1 MWRETKILLIDD
13 DSVRRRDLAVILNFL
28 GEENLASPSHEWE
41 QAVKVLPS
49 SREVLCV
56 LVGTVSTAGGLSSL
70 LKTLAVWDE
79 FLPIMLLGEVSSVDL
94 PEDQRRRVLSS
105 LEMPPSYSKLLDSLH
120 RAQVYREMYDQARE
134 RGRHREPN
142 LFRSL
147 VGTSRAIQHV
157 RQMMQQVADTDAS
170 VLILGESG
178 TGKEV
183 VARNLHY
190 HSKRRDAPFVPVNCG
205 AIPAEL
211 LESELFGHE
220 KGAFTGA
227 ITSRAGRFELANGG
241 TLFLDEIGDM
251 PLPMQVKLLR
261 VLQERTFERV
271 GSNKTQCADV
281 RIIAATHKN
290 LESMIEVGAF
300 REDLYYRLN
309 VFPIEMA
316 PLRERVEDIPLLMNE
331 LISRMEHEKRG
342 SIRFNSAA
350 IMSLCRHAW
359 PGNVRELANLVER
372 MAIMHPYGVIGVVEL
387 PKKFRYVDDED
398 EQMVDNLRSD
408 MEERVAINSATTD
421 FVASANAMLPPEGL
435 DLKDYLGGLEQG
447 LIQQALDDANGIVAR
462 AAERLRIRR
471 TTLVEKMRKYGM
483 SRREGEEQADD

>member
-13 DSVRRRDLAVILNFL
+13 DHDRRRDLAVILNFL
-28 GEENLASPSHEWE
+28 SEDHLACSSSEWQE
-41 QAVKVLPS
+41 AVARLES
-49 SREVLCV
+49 SRVVNGVML
-56 LVGTVSTAGGLSSL
+56 GDVSSKGG
-70 LKTLAVWDE
+70 AVELIKQMGKWDE
-79 FLPIMLLGEVSSVDL
+79 NVPLMLIGEPASADWPDDL
-94 PEDQRRRVLSS
+94 RRRVLTS
-105 LEMPPSYSKLLDSLH
+105 LEMPPSYNKLLDSLH
-120 RAQVYREMYDQARE
+120 RAQVYREMYDQAKS
-134 RGRHREPN
+134 RGRQREPN

-147 VGTSRAIQHV
+147 VGTSRAVQHV
-157 RQMMQQVADTDAS
+157 RQMMEQVADTEAS

-190 HSKRRDAPFVPVNCG
+190 HSKRRQGPFVPVNCG

-227 ITSRAGRFELANGG
+227 ITARAGRFELAEGG

-271 GSNKTQCADV
+271 GSNRTQNADV
-281 RIIAATHKN
+281 RIIAATHKD
-290 LESMIEVGAF
+290 LEKMIEEGTF

-350 IMSLCRHAW
+350 IMSLCRHDW

-372 MAIMHPYGVIGVVEL
+372 MAIMHPYGVIGVMEL
-387 PKKFRYVDDED
+387 PKKFRHVDDDD
-398 EQMVDNLRSD
+398 EQYATSLHDE
-408 MEERVAINSATTD
+408 MEERAAISAPM
-421 FVASANAMLPPEGL
+421 VVPEAQAMLPIEGL
-435 DLKDYLGGLEQG
+435 DLKEYLGNLEQG
-447 LIQQALDDANGIVAR
+447 LIHQALEDAGGVVAR

-483 SRREGEEQADD
+483 NRRDDDMGD

>member
-398 EQMVDNLRSD
+398 EQMVDSLRSD

-471 TTLVEKMRKYGM
+471 TTLVEKMR
-483 SRREGEEQADD
+483 

>member
-28 GEENLASPSHEWE
+28 GEENLASSSQEWE
-41 QAVKVLPS
+41 QAVSSLSS
-49 SREVLCV
+49 SREVICV
-56 LVGTVSTAGGLSSL
+56 LVGAVSLAGGVSSL
-70 LKTLAVWDE
+70 LRTLAGWDE
-79 FLPIMLLGEVSSVDL
+79 FLPIMLLGEISAVDL

-220 KGAFTGA
+220 
-227 ITSRAGRFELANGG
+227 
-241 TLFLDEIGDM
+241 
-251 PLPMQVKLLR
+251 
-261 VLQERTFERV
+261 
-271 GSNKTQCADV
+271 
-281 RIIAATHKN
+281 
-290 LESMIEVGAF
+290 
-300 REDLYYRLN
+300 
-309 VFPIEMA
+309 
-316 PLRERVEDIPLLMNE
+316 
-331 LISRMEHEKRG
+331 
-342 SIRFNSAA
+342 
-350 IMSLCRHAW
+350 
-359 PGNVRELANLVER
+359 
-372 MAIMHPYGVIGVVEL
+372 
-387 PKKFRYVDDED
+387 
-398 EQMVDNLRSD
+398 
-408 MEERVAINSATTD
+408 
-421 FVASANAMLPPEGL
+421 
-435 DLKDYLGGLEQG
+435 
-447 LIQQALDDANGIVAR
+447 
-462 AAERLRIRR
+462 
-471 TTLVEKMRKYGM
+471 
-483 SRREGEEQADD
+483 

>member
-28 GEENLASPSHEWE
+28 GEENLPCGSHDWQ
-41 QAVKVLPS
+41 QAVSSLSS
-49 SREVLCV
+49 SREVICV
-56 LVGTVSTAGGLSSL
+56 LIGTVNTSGAVLGL
-70 LKTLAVWDE
+70 LKTLSTWDE
-79 FLPIMLLGEVSSVDL
+79 FLPVLLMGDISSVDL
-94 PEDQRRRVLSS
+94 PEDQRRRVLSN

-190 HSKRRDAPFVPVNCG
+190 HSKRRDGPFVPVNCG

-271 GSNKTQCADV
+271 GSNKTQSVDV

-290 LESMIEVGAF
+290 LESMIEVGSF

-350 IMSLCRHAW
+350 IMSLCRHGW

-398 EQMVDNLRSD
+398 EQMDSLRSD
-408 MEERVAINSATTD
+408 MEERVAINGHTPD
-421 FVASANAMLPPEGL
+421 FGASAMLPPEGL
-435 DLKDYLGGLEQG
+435 DLKDYLGNLEQG

-483 SRREGEEQADD
+483 SRKEGDEQADD